1 MLRRLFMVFFAAN
14 CLFAQSA
21 PAPSSTSP
29 QIPAPAAS
37 AGSAPTPSTQT
48 QSPAQTPPQTP
59 HSIDAQNK
67 IAVNSDLVV
76 LPVTVKNQKGDL
88 VPDLRESEFRIFD
101 NNVEQSIDVFTEEA
115 FPLSLVVLIDDDLK
129 SKDAAQMAPTLRAI
143 TGGISANDEVI
154 VCRFDLDF
162 HPGEEFTSDLD
173 KIWADLVRI
182 QNRSERINKSASK
195 SKDQRAAIPTAD
207 RTLGVGEAPMKVP
220 IKNGARPT
228 KALDDAI
235 HSAADL
241 LHDRGLARRKMI
253 LIVSDGVNGPQ
264 FNRFTYQ
271 DSLQALLHDNIS
283 VYSLAVGS
291 TLNKGK
297 FQRLTSYSID
307 SGGDIYYASNSDRI
321 ESLYSQMTEEARHEY
336 TLAYVPRAIHSAD
349 PYHKVEVRVSR
360 PAVTVKTRP
369 GYYVAPSARPAQ
381 TTSAP
386 SR

>member
-1 MLRRLFMVFFAAN
+1 MLRLLFMVFFAAN

-21 PAPSSTSP
+21 PAPNSASPSS
-29 QIPAPAAS
+29 
-37 AGSAPTPSTQT
+37 TPST
-48 QSPAQTPPQTP
+48 PTPPQTA
-59 HSIDAQNK
+59 HQSDAQDK
-67 IAVNSDLVV
+67 ISVNSDLVV
-76 LPVTVKNQKGDL
+76 LPVTVKNEKGDL

-101 NNVEQSIDVFTEEA
+101 NDVEQSIDVFTEEA

-143 TGGISANDEVI
+143 TAGISANDEVI

-162 HPGEEFTSDLD
+162 HAGEQFTSDLD
-173 KIWADLVRI
+173 TIWADLVRI
-182 QNRSERINKSASK
+182 QDRSERGHKSSQQTAISPAS
-195 SKDQRAAIPTAD
+195 DRA
-207 RTLGVGEAPMKVP
+207 LGVGEAPMKVP
-220 IKNGARPT
+220 IKSGARPT

-264 FNRFTYQ
+264 FNHFTYQ

-291 TLNKGK
+291 TLTKGK
-297 FQRLTSYSID
+297 FQRLSSYSND
-307 SGGDIYYASNSDRI
+307 SGGDIYYASNSSRI
-321 ESLYSQMTEEARHEY
+321 ESLYAQITEEARHEY

-349 PYHKVEVRVSR
+349 PYHRVEVRVTR
-360 PAVTVKTRP
+360 PAVTVKTRQ
-369 GYYVAPSARPAQ
+369 GYYVAPSAPPAE
-381 TTSAP
+381 AP
-386 SR
+386 SHPSR

>member
-21 PAPSSTSP
+21 PAP
-29 QIPAPAAS
+29 
-37 AGSAPTPSTQT
+37 
-48 QSPAQTPPQTP
+48 TPPATNTSAAPQAEP
-59 HSIDAQNK
+59 QSNAQDK
-67 IAVNSDLVV
+67 ISVRSDLVV

-88 VPDLRESEFRIFD
+88 VPDLQASEFRVFD
-101 NNVEQSIDVFTEEA
+101 NDVEQSIDVFTEEA
-115 FPLSLVVLIDDDLK
+115 FPLSLVVLVDDDLK
-129 SKDAAQMAPTLRAI
+129 PKDAAQMAPTLRAI
-143 TGGISANDEVI
+143 TAGISANDEVI

-162 HPGEEFTSDLD
+162 HPGEQFTSDSD
-173 KIWADLVRI
+173 KIWDDLVRI
-182 QNRSERINKSASK
+182 QARNERSK
-195 SKDQRAAIPTAD
+195 SKSPSTVSTASDRA
-207 RTLGVGEAPMKVP
+207 LGVGEAPIKVP
-220 IKNGARPT
+220 IKSGARPT

-235 HSAADL
+235 HSAAEL

-253 LIVSDGVNGPQ
+253 LIVSDGVNGPE

-283 VYSLAVGS
+283 VYSLAVGN
-291 TLNKGK
+291 TLTKGK
-297 FQRLTSYSID
+297 FQRLTSYSND

-321 ESLYSQMTEEARHEY
+321 EKLYAQITEEARHEY

-349 PYHKVEVRVSR
+349 PYHKVEVRVTR

-369 GYYVAPSARPAQ
+369 GYYVGRLATLPEGGSG
-381 TTSAP
+381 P